1 MRIGQNQILRE
12 HKLSTGWEKIL
23 HERATWPEKKKTQNV
38 RKTSTNFTEW
48 RKSEYFSFKRSF
60 SNFESHKLSQIRPKL
75 EKTTKLSA
83 PERFWYFIHNYSR
96 DKLLELLQYLNF
108 ALINFLWERQQNSVF
123 LLYFKFF
130 QNVSFCSS
138 KKRANTNKNR
148 SKILHSCVNT
158 VRLFNIVVLLPE
170 GFVQFLLK
178 L

>member
-1 MRIGQNQILRE
+1 MTRKENAKCQ
-12 HKLSTGWEKIL
+12 
-23 HERATWPEKKKTQNV
+23 
-38 RKTSTNFTEW
+38 KTSTNFTEW
-48 RKSEYFSFKRSF
+48 RKSEYFTFKRSF
-60 SNFESHKLSQIRPKL
+60 WNFEIHKLSQIRPTL
-75 EKTTKLSA
+75 EETTKLSA

-130 QNVSFCSS
+130 QNVSFCSN

-148 SKILHSCVNT
+148 SKILHSCVNM
-158 VRLFNIVVLLPE
+158 VRLFNIVALLPE

>member
-1 MRIGQNQILRE
+1 MTR
-12 HKLSTGWEKIL
+12 
-23 HERATWPEKKKTQNV
+23 KKNAKCQ
-38 RKTSTNFTEW
+38 KTSTNFTEW
-48 RKSEYFSFKRSF
+48 RKSEYFTFKRSF
-60 SNFESHKLSQIRPKL
+60 SNFESHKLSQIRPTL
-75 EKTTKLSA
+75 EETTKLSA

-130 QNVSFCSS
+130 QNVSFCSN